1 MKKARFRGALFLA
14 LAAAPL
20 FVGGVA
26 LIAFPAPAYSERENR
41 TLASFPPLTAA
52 AWFDGSAA
60 RALDDYAAE
69 RFPARDFCRAIY
81 AAGELALGRRE
92 VHGVIL
98 CRDGSL
104 IRRPVENGAHFSQNM
119 RALEKLKNAPGLS
132 LTTAVVPR
140 RIDVRGEVLPALY
153 DTARER
159 EIWSRLPEETV
170 TFLDCTADDCWY
182 RTDHHWTAAGAYF
195 AYARLG
201 GVLGYAPFP
210 REDFSPEIVSTS
222 FLGTSDAAAGIPG
235 ISPDTV
241 SVWHFAGEEAYR
253 VRRDGEPAAF
263 TGVYDYE
270 KLRARDCYQVFLGGN
285 CGLSEITR
293 GEDDDR
299 PVLLVVRDSF
309 GSALLP
315 FLARH
320 YRIIAVDPRY
330 RAADFAKLAAA
341 ADRVLVLC
349 GMQTLTDGP
358 FHTPL
363 LRTI

>member
-1 MKKARFRGALFLA
+1 MKKTGFFNALFLA

-20 FVGGVA
+20 LVGGVA
-26 LIAFPAPAYSERENR
+26 LLAFPAPVYSERENR
-41 TLASFPPLTAA
+41 TLATLPSFTAA
-52 AWFDGSAA
+52 AWFDGSAV

-69 RFPARDFCRAIY
+69 RFPARDLCRAVY
-81 AAGELALGRRE
+81 ATGELALRRRE

-98 CRDGSL
+98 GRDGSL
-104 IRRPVENGAHFSQNM
+104 IRRPTESDTYFLQNM
-119 RALEKLKNAPGLS
+119 RALEKLESTLDLP
-132 LTTAVVPR
+132 LTTAVAPR

-358 FHTPL
+358 FLTPL